1 MRIFNKKPVYALAFL
16 IFIFGCKERFEPEL
30 KTINSRLLVVEGV
43 INVGGEPTVIH
54 LSRTIPAAESGKTIA
69 IEKDAQ
75 VYIESTDGQSY
86 QLLENQPGTYQSAVL
101 NLDSQ
106 KKYKL
111 KIISKG
117 QQYLTDF
124 LEARV
129 TPPIDDVTWESK
141 TNGVQVYVSTHDNT
155 NNSRYYRWDFEDTW
169 IFYANYKSTLIWDG
183 TGLRP
188 RNWDTED
195 IYRCWRTTNSTSIV
209 VGSSIKLNND
219 VIYKQPLAFIPSTSE
234 KFTEKYSILV
244 KQYVLTKEA
253 FDFWENLR
261 KNTENLGS
269 IFDAQPSQLTGNIRN
284 VNNPNEPVLGYI
296 SVGNVETK
304 RIFIGKDELPSWV
317 PDPIVKC
324 SLDSIDVNNAQ
335 IFANTNYYIPIGEIW
350 NDTGKLVGYRWTTK
364 ECSDCTLRG
373 VNKKPNFWP

>member
-106 KKYKL
+106 KKYRL

-129 TPPIDDVTWESK
+129 TPPIEDVTWEAK

-188 RNWDTED
+188 RNWNTED
-195 IYRCWRTTNSTSIV
+195 IYKCWKTASSTSIV
-209 VGSSIKLNND
+209 VGSSVKLNND
-219 VIYKQPLAFIPSTSE
+219 VIYNQPLVFIPSTSE
-234 KFTEKYSILV
+234 KLTEKYSILV
-244 KQYVLTKEA
+244 KQHALTKEA

-296 SVGNVETK
+296 SVGSVETK
-304 RIFIGKDELPSWV
+304 RIFIGKDELPSWT
-317 PDPIVKC
+317 PDPIMKC

-350 NDTGKLVGYRWTTK
+350 NDKGVLVGYRWTTK

-373 VNKKPNFWP
+373 VNKKPIFWP